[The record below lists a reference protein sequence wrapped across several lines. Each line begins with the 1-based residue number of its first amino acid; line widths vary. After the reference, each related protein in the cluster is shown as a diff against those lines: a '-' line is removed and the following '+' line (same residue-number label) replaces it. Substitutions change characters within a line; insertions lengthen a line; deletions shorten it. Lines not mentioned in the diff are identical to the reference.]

1 MRSGSRCLH
10 RVVAPETP
18 ATPEDCAM
26 QLPAAALDQIF
37 RTARTHNA
45 FAGPV
50 GDNDLKAI
58 YDLAKWG
65 PTSGNSC
72 PARFVFV
79 RSPEAKERLRPA
91 LSRGNLAKTMA
102 APVTA
107 IVAYDMEFYEKLPA
121 LFPHTDARSWFAGK
135 PEAQI
140 ERAAFQGGT
149 LQGAYFIV
157 AARALGFDCGPMGG
171 FDNAL
176 VDAAFFPGGKWKS
189 NFLINLGHG
198 DPARVYPRNPRLP
211 FDEACRI
218 E

>member
-1 MRSGSRCLH
+1 MKL
-10 RVVAPETP
+10 
-18 ATPEDCAM
+18 DD
-26 QLPAAALDQIF
+26 AALDRLF
-37 RTARTHNA
+37 RAARTHNA

-50 GDNDLKAI
+50 TDADLRAI
-58 YDLAKWG
+58 YDLMKWG
-65 PTSGNSC
+65 PTAANST

-79 RSPEAKERLRPA
+79 RTAEGKEKLRPA
-91 LSRGNLAKTMA
+91 LSAGNLDKTMA
-102 APVTA
+102 APVVV
-107 IVAYDMEFYEKLPA
+107 IVAFDLEFYEQLPK

-135 PEAQI
+135 AESHI
-140 ERAAFQGGT
+140 RDNAFRGGT

-176 VDAAFFPGGKWKS
+176 LDAAFFPEGKWKS

-198 DPARVYPRNPRLP
+198 DPAKIRPRNPRLD

-218 E
+218 A